1 MARPGLPSHGPFG
14 YGDLGREPS
23 FLRTTQAAYD
33 TVAATYGEA
42 SRSGLDDRP
51 LDRAML
57 STFAD
62 LVRAEGAGR
71 PIADLGAGPGHVT
84 AHLDAL
90 GLNVYGVDLS
100 PAMVALARRTH
111 PRLRFTEG
119 TMTALDVADG
129 ALGGIVA
136 WYSVIHIPTERLPDL
151 FTEFHR
157 ALAPGGH
164 VLLVFQIGDRP
175 LHLERAFGHDVS
187 LVAHRWPIGRVSAFL
202 RQTGF
207 TEVARMTREPTGA
220 TEKVRRGYLLARRP
234 AGPVRA

>member
-1 MARPGLPSHGPFG
+1 VS
-14 YGDLGREPS
+14 EPT

-42 SRSGLDDRP
+42 SRAGLDDRP

-57 STFAD
+57 SAFAD
-62 LVRAEGAGR
+62 LVRADDIGR
-71 PIADLGAGPGHVT
+71 PIADIGAGPGHVT

-90 GLNVYGVDLS
+90 GLNVFGVDLS
-100 PAMVALARRTH
+100 PAMVALARRAH

-129 ALGGIVA
+129 GLGGIVA

-157 ALAPGGH
+157 ALTPGGH
-164 VLLVFQIGDRP
+164 VLLVFQIGDEP
-175 LHLERAFGHDVS
+175 LHLARAFGHDVS
-187 LVAHRWPIGRVSAFL
+187 LVFNRWPIGRVSALL
-202 RQTGF
+202 RQAGF
-207 TEVARMTREPTGA
+207 TEVARMTREPTGT
-220 TEKVRRGYLLARRP
+220 TEKVRRGYLLARKP
-234 AGPVRA
+234 AGLGRT

>member
-1 MARPGLPSHGPFG
+1 MTEPF
-14 YGDLGREPS
+14 
-23 FLRTTQAAYD
+23 FLRTIQTAYD

-42 SRSGLDDRP
+42 SRAGLDDRP
-51 LDRAML
+51 LDRAVL

-62 LVRAEGAGR
+62 LVRAEGTGR

-84 AHLDAL
+84 AHLNAL
-90 GLNVYGVDLS
+90 GLNVFGVDLS

-119 TMTALDVADG
+119 SMTALDVADG
-129 ALGGIVA
+129 ALAGIVA
-136 WYSVIHIPTERLPDL
+136 WYSIIHIPTDRLPGL

-157 ALAPGGH
+157 ALEPGGH
-164 VLLVFQIGDRP
+164 ILLVFQIGDKP

-187 LVAHRWPIGRVSAFL
+187 LVAHRWPIGRVAAL
-202 RQTGF
+202 LQQAGF

-220 TEKVRRGYLLARRP
+220 TEKVRRGYLLAR
-234 AGPVRA
+234 AGLRTPGG